1 MSKHAVFRNTPVANL
16 VRATI
21 YGLPLLASVQGAYA
35 ASEGLTLD
43 AISVVESGDSYQVK
57 STKSATKTDTPLRNI
72 PQSISVV
79 TDKQIKDQNMQ
90 SMADVVR
97 YVPGVQ
103 MAQGEGHRDAPILR
117 GTASTADFYVDG
129 MRDDVQYLRDL
140 YNSERV
146 EVLKGSSGMI
156 FGRGGTGGLIN
167 RVTKQASWQDRN
179 EIGLSY
185 GSWDKRRITTDLN
198 KGVSD
203 QFAVRLNAMFEDSDS
218 YRDYAELERWG
229 INPTATF
236 RFNDAT
242 TLELGYEH
250 FEDDRTVDRGVP
262 SFNGKPLKLKE
273 STFIGNPDLSDSM
286 AEVDAFNARIS
297 HEFANGST
305 LVNQTRYAD
314 YEKFYGNVFPGAYN
328 DSTKTIGI
336 AAYTSATDRKNLIN
350 QTDYTF
356 NVDTF
361 GIGHTF
367 LTGMEFSRQVTDN
380 YRQSGVFS
388 SANKSVSLDDTIY
401 RLPISFAN
409 NGGSDANNRSV
420 AKTAAAYVQDQIE
433 LSPQWEAIVGVRYD
447 NFKVDLDNKNSGTE
461 LSSADDLFSPRAGLI
476 YKPLDNLSLYTS
488 YTVAHVPRAGEQMAS
503 LSLSNRSLDP
513 EKFINKEIGAK
524 WDVTEQLAATLALYR
539 LDRTNV
545 AVTDPNDPT
554 QSILVDGQRVKGVEL
569 GLSGN
574 LTDAWQITGGYAY
587 QESEVLAGNDKGN
600 KIAQVPRNSVSLWNR
615 YDFNPQWGVGLGAVY
630 QSYVYAGAD
639 NTVKMPSFTRVD
651 AAVYYTVNPQL
662 KLQLNVE
669 NLFDEEYYTSAHS
682 NNNIM
687 PGAPLA
693 MGVSANVT
701 F

>member
-1 MSKHAVFRNTPVANL
+1 MSQHAGFRKTPMASL
-16 VRATI
+16 VRAAI
-21 YGLPLLASVQGAYA
+21 YGLPLLASAQMAQA
-35 ASEGLTLD
+35 ANQAVTLD
-43 AISVVESGDSYQVK
+43 SIEIVESGDSYQVK

-90 SMADVVR
+90 GMADVVR

-117 GTASTADFYVDG
+117 GIISTADFYVDG

-167 RVTKQASWQDRN
+167 RVTKQAGWQDRN

-185 GSWDKRRITTDLN
+185 GSWDKRRITTDVN
-198 KGVSD
+198 KGINEQV
-203 QFAVRLNAMFEDSDS
+203 AVRMNAMFEDSNS
-218 YRDYAELERWG
+218 YRDHVDVERWG

-236 RFNDAT
+236 RLGDAT
-242 TLELGYEH
+242 TLEVGYEH
-250 FEDDRTVDRGVP
+250 FEDNRVVDRGVP

-273 STFIGNPDLSDSM
+273 STYIGNPDLSDST
-286 AEVDAFNARIS
+286 AQVDALNARIS

-328 DSTKTIGI
+328 NSTKTIGI

-356 NVDTF
+356 SVDTF
-361 GIGHTF
+361 GIGHTV
-367 LTGMEFSRQVTDN
+367 LTGMELSRQVTDN
-380 YRQSGVFS
+380 YRQSGVFAS
-388 SANKSVSLDDTIY
+388 SNKSVGLDDTIY

-420 AKTAAAYVQDQIE
+420 AETAALYVQDQIE
-433 LSPQWEAIVGVRYD
+433 LNSQWEAIVGVRYD
-447 NFKVDLDNKNSGTE
+447 NFKVDLDNRNNNTE
-461 LSSADDLFSPRAGLI
+461 LSSSDELFSPRAGLI

-488 YTVAHVPRAGEQMAS
+488 YTIAHVPRAGEQLAG
-503 LSLSNRSLDP
+503 LTLGNRALDP

-524 WDVTEQLAATLALYR
+524 WDITERMAATLALYR

-545 AVTDPNDPT
+545 AVADPNNPG

-600 KIAQVPRNSVSLWNR
+600 KIAQVPRNSISLWNR
-615 YDFNPQWGVGLGAVY
+615 YDFNSQWGVGLGAVY
-630 QSYVYAGAD
+630 QSDVFAGAD

-651 AAVYYTVNPQL
+651 AALYYTVNPQL

-682 NNNIM
+682 NTNIV

>member
-1 MSKHAVFRNTPVANL
+1 MSQHAGFRKTPMASL
-16 VRATI
+16 VRAAI
-21 YGLPLLASVQGAYA
+21 YGLPLLASAQMAQA
-35 ASEGLTLD
+35 ANQAVTLD
-43 AISVVESGDSYQVK
+43 SIEIVESGDSYQVK

-90 SMADVVR
+90 GMADVVR

-117 GTASTADFYVDG
+117 GTISTADFYVDG

-167 RVTKQASWQDRN
+167 RVTKQAGWQDRN

-185 GSWDKRRITTDLN
+185 GSWDKRRITTDVN
-198 KGVSD
+198 KGINEQV
-203 QFAVRLNAMFEDSDS
+203 AVRMNAMFEDSNS
-218 YRDYAELERWG
+218 YRDHVDVERWG

-236 RFNDAT
+236 RLGDAT
-242 TLELGYEH
+242 TLEVGYEH
-250 FEDDRTVDRGVP
+250 FEDNRVVDRGVP

-273 STFIGNPDLSDSM
+273 STYIGNPDLSDST
-286 AEVDAFNARIS
+286 AQVDALNARIS

-328 DSTKTIGI
+328 NSTKTIGI

-356 NVDTF
+356 SVDTF
-361 GIGHTF
+361 GIGHTV
-367 LTGMEFSRQVTDN
+367 LTGMELSRQVTDN
-380 YRQSGVFS
+380 YRQSGVFAS
-388 SANKSVSLDDTIY
+388 SNKSVGLDDTIY

-420 AKTAAAYVQDQIE
+420 AETAALYVQDQIE
-433 LSPQWEAIVGVRYD
+433 LNSQWEAIVGVRYD
-447 NFKVDLDNKNSGTE
+447 NFKVDLDNRNNNTE
-461 LSSADDLFSPRAGLI
+461 LSSSDDLFSPRAGLI

-488 YTVAHVPRAGEQMAS
+488 YTIAHVPRAGEQLAG
-503 LSLSNRSLDP
+503 LTLGNRALDP

-524 WDVTEQLAATLALYR
+524 WDITERMAATLALYR

-545 AVTDPNDPT
+545 AVADPNNPG

-600 KIAQVPRNSVSLWNR
+600 KIAQVPRNSISLWNR
-615 YDFNPQWGVGLGAVY
+615 YDFNSQWGVGLGAVY
-630 QSYVYAGAD
+630 QSDVFAGAD

-651 AAVYYTVNPQL
+651 AALYYTVNPQL

-682 NNNIM
+682 NTNIV

-693 MGVSANVT
+693 MGLSANVT

>member
-1 MSKHAVFRNTPVANL
+1 MSQHAGFRKKPLAKFI
-16 VRATI
+16 RATL
-21 YGLPLLASVQGAYA
+21 YGVPLLASVPGAYA
-35 ASEGLTLD
+35 APEGLTLD
-43 AISVVESGDSYQVK
+43 AISVVESGDAYQAK
-57 STKSATKTDTPLRNI
+57 STRSATKTDTPLRNI

-90 SMADVVR
+90 GMADVVR

-117 GTASTADFYVDG
+117 GTITTADFYVDG

-146 EVLKGSSGMI
+146 EVLKGASGMI

-167 RVTKQASWQDRN
+167 RVTKQAGWQDRN

-185 GSWDKRRITTDLN
+185 GSWDKRRITTDVN
-198 KGVSD
+198 KGINEQV
-203 QFAVRLNAMFEDSDS
+203 AVRMNAMFEDSNS
-218 YRDYAELERWG
+218 YRDHVDVERWG

-236 RFNDAT
+236 RLGYAT
-242 TLELGYEH
+242 TLEVGYEH
-250 FEDDRTVDRGVP
+250 FEDNRVVDRGVP
-262 SFNGKPLKLKE
+262 SFNGKPLKFKE
-273 STFIGNPDLSDSM
+273 STYIGNPDLSDST
-286 AEVDAFNARIS
+286 AQVDALSARIS

-314 YEKFYGNVFPGAYN
+314 YEKFYGNVFPGAY
-328 DSTKTIGI
+328 DDATKTIAI

-361 GIGHTF
+361 GIGHTV
-367 LTGMEFSRQVTDN
+367 LTGMELSRQVTDN
-380 YRQSGVFS
+380 YRQSGVFAS
-388 SANKSVSLDDTIY
+388 SNRSVGLDDTIY

-420 AKTAAAYVQDQIE
+420 AETTALYVQDQIE
-433 LSPQWEAIVGVRYD
+433 LNSQWEAIVGVRYD
-447 NFKVDLDNKNSGTE
+447 NFKVDLDNRNNNTE
-461 LSSADDLFSPRAGLI
+461 LSSSDDLFSPRAGLI

-488 YTVAHVPRAGEQMAS
+488 YTIAHVPRAGEQLAG
-503 LSLSNRSLDP
+503 LTLGNRALDP

-524 WDVTEQLAATLALYR
+524 WDITERMAATLALYR

-545 AVTDPNDPT
+545 AVADPNNPG

-600 KIAQVPRNSVSLWNR
+600 KIAQVPRNSISLWNR
-615 YDFNPQWGVGLGAVY
+615 YDFSSQWGVGLGAVY
-630 QSYVYAGAD
+630 QSDVFAGAD

-651 AAVYYTVNPQL
+651 AALYYTVNPQL

-682 NNNIM
+682 NTNIV